1 MHKRHPNPIFVEG
14 VDGRDEN
21 YDNASI
27 NHGDK
32 FQQPKNQRDE
42 GFNMVVNS
50 AIGMILGIL
59 GIVIKQVLVSFSIKK
74 YYDKVLYDQG
84 QQQQS

>member
-1 MHKRHPNPIFVEG
+1 M
-14 VDGRDEN
+14 
-21 YDNASI
+21 A
-27 NHGDK
+27 
-32 FQQPKNQRDE
+32 
-42 GFNMVVNS
+42 FNMVVNS

>member
-1 MHKRHPNPIFVEG
+1 MEI
-14 VDGRDEN
+14 
-21 YDNASI
+21 S
-27 NHGDK
+27 
-32 FQQPKNQRDE
+32 
-42 GFNMVVNS
+42 FNNLKTKGIRAFNILVNS

-59 GIVIKQVLVSFSIKK
+59 GIVIKQVFVSFSIKK